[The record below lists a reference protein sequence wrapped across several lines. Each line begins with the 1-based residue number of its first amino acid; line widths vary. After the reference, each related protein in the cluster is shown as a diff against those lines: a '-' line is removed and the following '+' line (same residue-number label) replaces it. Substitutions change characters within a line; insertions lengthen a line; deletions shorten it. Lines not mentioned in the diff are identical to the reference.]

1 MRRKKISAIVAAF
14 VMSVCVNVGTLWAA
28 EQVTLRVA
36 HTFAVDHPYSTA
48 CEMLSKEVAEKTK
61 GQVAIRHY
69 PAGQLGKDNELTDQ
83 LIKGT
88 IDLMPA
94 GPTAVGRYFDPLN
107 CLQVYYLVDSPQQLL
122 KIMRGPI
129 GQNLFEELRQKLEVR
144 IMDVMYYGRRHI
156 LTTKKP
162 INKPQDLK
170 GLKIRAM
177 PTPFL
182 KTSLEAMGPTGIPV
196 DMAEVYIAL
205 QTGVVDGLENTPV
218 TVRLEKYYEV
228 AKYYSLTGH
237 SVHPSLWNMSDK
249 SWKTKV
255 PEDAKPIVAAA
266 IQRVTEWEIAEM
278 ERQEKEA
285 LSFLKSKGVQIIEV
299 DREPFRKEV
308 QKVYPEMEKRFGETF
323 KAIVRAAAETK

>member
-88 IDLMPA
+88 IDLMPT

-144 IMDVMYYGRRHI
+144 IMDVMYYGKRHI